1 MSSLTSTDIRILDK
15 AFGME
20 SGYVLDFSNRT
31 MSEFFAL
38 DLNVE
43 IDDDRW
49 AADGTSKGRRVKR
62 FLRDVDNQLAA
73 NTIEALWRYRT
84 AVGNQSL
91 AELEGPVFEIVN
103 RLRGKHSDA
112 SVEPTLSTKK
122 PLLDALGRDLI
133 ALWGMPPHERGF
145 AFERFLTS
153 TFELYGLKPRDRFR
167 QKGEEIDGSFEL
179 QGTAYLLE
187 AKWHAAPIG
196 AADLHVFEGKLSQRA
211 QWARGLF
218 VSYTGFSTE
227 GLQAFG
233 KGKRTICMDGSDFD
247 EMLSRQLP
255 LDFVIQAKARAA
267 VETGQ
272 PYVNVRDL
280 RI

>member
-1 MSSLTSTDIRILDK
+1 
-15 AFGME
+15 ME
-20 SGYVLDFSNRT
+20 QGYVLDFSNRS

-43 IDDDRW
+43 IDDEQW
-49 AADGTSKGRRVKR
+49 ATDGSSKGRRVKR
-62 FLRDVDNQLAA
+62 FLKNVDNVLAA
-73 NTIEALWRYRT
+73 KVIEALWRYRC
-84 AVGNQSL
+84 ASSGQGS
-91 AELEGPVFEIVN
+91 AELEGPIFEIIN
-103 RLRGKHSDA
+103 RLKGKA
-112 SVEPTLSTKK
+112 SATATAAQPTMSTKR
-122 PLLDALGRDLI
+122 PQLDVLSKDLI
-133 ALWGMPPHERGF
+133 ALWQMAPHARGL
-145 AFERFLTS
+145 AFEKFLTS

-179 QGTAYLLE
+179 LGAAYLLE

-218 VSYTGFSTE
+218 VSYTGFSAD

-247 EMLSRQLP
+247 EMFARQLP

-272 PYVNVRDL
+272 PYVNVRNL